1 MRSGKTDLLA
11 VEHRGGQG
19 FESKGAPALHIGLD
33 ILIDAKDR
41 LDDDN
46 RAPAL
51 ALSLSMKGRETEP
64 IMGAGQ
70 GDGLAHGGSSA
81 RCSVRS
87 V

>member
-1 MRSGKTDLLA
+1 MGRGKTDLLS
-11 VEHRGGQG
+11 VEHRGRQG

-33 ILIDAKDR
+33 IFVDAKDL

-51 ALSLSMKGRETEP
+51 ALGLSMKGREAEP

-70 GDGLAHGGSSA
+70 GDGLAHGGSSG